1 MKKTWDRIKEVIRK
15 AKTFKTDI
23 LKRMAIDGIEP
34 FDQSKITNEFNKF
47 FTEMGP
53 KLTYSIPNSSK
64 DFKQFTKI
72 SVTVLHEYAFQ
83 DEELEE
89 DFSSLKSDKSSELD
103 DIFIIYCYFLH
114 QRHFSSTQADC

>member
-1 MKKTWDRIKEVIRK
+1 
-15 AKTFKTDI
+15 
-23 LKRMAIDGIEP
+23 MAIDGIEP
-34 FDQSKITNEFNKF
+34 FDQSKITNEFNKL

-114 QRHFSSTQADC
+114 QWHFSSTQADC